1 MSTRML
7 RCAGFAALASLALVE
22 TASAYYDPRTGRF
35 ISRDPIGEPGAMLV
49 RHGSQGGSFIPR
61 DIGVSEEPHA
71 YAYTLNEPV
80 GRVDALGLKVT
91 ANPRCHLFQDCSD
104 CWQTCQQNQHLFG
117 PGVAGLAICRDD
129 GCMCACANNSFAP
142 SGPPGNDQIKA
153 CVLHHEEWHIWHDPD
168 NACDCRAGFPC
179 TTVGPPK
186 SECGAYKAEARCLCG
201 KLRECHGNQS
211 CIAKIK
217 RRITEIEQIASRVY
231 GCGPL
236 FGLFSPD
243 CR

>member
-1 MSTRML
+1 MSTQSIRFSL
-7 RCAGFAALASLALVE
+7 LALVSAAAFVG
-22 TASAYYDPRTGRF
+22 TASGYYDPRTGRF
-35 ISRDPIGEPGAMLV
+35 ISRDPIGEPGATLL
-49 RHGSQGGSFIPR
+49 RNGPPSGTFIPR
-61 DIGVSEEPHA
+61 DSGGPGD
-71 YAYTLNEPV
+71 LNEYRFAANEPI
-80 GRVDALGLKVT
+80 GAVDALGLRVT
-91 ANPRCHLFQDCSD
+91 ANPRCRIFQDCSD

-117 PGVAGLAICRDD
+117 PGVAGLVICRSD

-142 SGPPGNDQIKA
+142 PGAPGNDQIKA

-186 SECGAYKAEARCLCG
+186 SECGAYKAEARCLCN
-201 KLRECHGNQS
+201 KLRECRGNQT
-211 CIAKIK
+211 CIANIK
-217 RRITEIEQIASRVY
+217 RRITEIQQIASSVY
-231 GCGPL
+231 GCGSL